1 MKLKI
6 LGTQSPYNTPGHNCP
21 GFLITDAETD
31 PGTTFRSLKWK
42 GKGDTILHLSK

>member
-1 MKLKI
+1 MKYGVHGGI
-6 LGTQSPYNTPGHNCP
+6 EMADGYD
-21 GFLITDAETD
+21 LITDAETD